1 MYDNSAATIAASQ
14 TQAECGD
21 ASATED
27 CTVQRWQI
35 KPVDDA
41 STLPTYVVYDDA
53 AHPSDI
59 AQVWLRCVREQ
70 EGRKTKADWRCRLG
84 GKIDEFLF
92 ARSFVFALAG
102 LEPRAPSPFSPLTL
116 KLRPVSDRKAQSNSV
131 VRKTFR
137 CRLWFHGRSPHF
149 AQIPGPCSRPS
160 GRALCGDKP
169 QARKKGKGCLGLTSR
184 RVSTHRTS
192 IDNRCWDVQN
202 VPSRDPVGPLC
213 LWRVSVPSSP

>member
-1 MYDNSAATIAASQ
+1 MSTYDNSAATIAASQ

-27 CTVQRWQI
+27 CTMQRWQI

-84 GKIDEFLF
+84 GKIDEFF
-92 ARSFVFALAG
+92 YVRSLVFALAG
-102 LEPRAPSPFSPLTL
+102 LESRAPSPFSPLTL
-116 KLRPVSDRKAQSNSV
+116 KLRPVSDRKAQSISV

-137 CRLWFHGRSPHF
+137 CRLWFHGRSPRF
-149 AQIPGPCSRPS
+149 ARTRGLALAPS
-160 GRALCGDKP
+160 AGRCVATNLRLERMEKV
-169 QARKKGKGCLGLTSR
+169 A
-184 RVSTHRTS
+184 
-192 IDNRCWDVQN
+192 
-202 VPSRDPVGPLC
+202 
-213 LWRVSVPSSP
+213 